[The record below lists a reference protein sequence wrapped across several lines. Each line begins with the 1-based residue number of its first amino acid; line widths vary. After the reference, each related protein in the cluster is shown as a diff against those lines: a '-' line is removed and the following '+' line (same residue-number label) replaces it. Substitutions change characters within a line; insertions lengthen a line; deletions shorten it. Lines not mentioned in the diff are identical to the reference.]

1 MKKNLLRLSVWA
13 ATLLM
18 ASTLTSCVTE
28 TDETPVSSI
37 NGGNLYINITADDIS
52 DTRGLVI
59 NTNPTTA
66 GENYVGKSLICFYS
80 GETLIDYTTSDDLQT
95 LADNHSAIND
105 ITGTKYAAGNTV
117 AVLSNLPDAVYT
129 TVKGKLDANATTPYS
144 LTSLKAET
152 MTIAQ
157 ALNSRVITA
166 DDANRRIPMYGE
178 ATLAAND
185 VDLFANVTMKHSIAK
200 VTLKQLVVDFSESKN
215 RGASF
220 QPDQV
225 FLTNVP
231 DVTNI
236 ITSSIKVLDFD
247 AASNPNKLYQGDDAL
262 TYVTTTPSSATE
274 VQYADADK
282 KKVFIENHTDIS
294 ENIIGTD
301 VMTSGLET
309 LNAANSTWSKS
320 YYFYTLPNDL
330 TTDDDISYLVVSGIY
345 KASSSDA
352 GSRVYYRAKLN
363 GKTGATG
370 KLEANYN
377 YTVNMFIRGIGA
389 TDAFSDPVTPVSVD
403 TYVSVE
409 NFTAQDENAVFGG
422 GAASYTDQEDIVKV
436 GDILY
441 NDGTFLNQTDAAS
454 YSGSATPVGIVFH
467 LFTDDELTSNKYGSF
482 KHGLV
487 MALKDAS
494 TGTAWGTTFTGLSQL
509 TLTTTATDENPLT
522 GTALATQYR
531 TSATELKNLTTSGNC
546 GYENWNAVEAAGIGS
561 GNAFAAVAN
570 FQTTN
575 AISGLTV
582 SDWYLPSIGELYKMC
597 YSLGELETSYLNT
610 TNATWGNANLTEGEH
625 GRTWYWT
632 PWGMYYTNGVSGAG
646 NAGVADLVRTKINDK
661 LQAAGSGNWDAFE
674 GGLQTTGGGGI
685 DAGNTA
691 SSVYYWS
698 SSEWSSTHAFY
709 LVFGSGGD
717 LNFNRR
723 HAKSTATFRVRPV
736 LAF

>member
-1 MKKNLLRLSVWA
+1 MKKNFLRLSAWA
-13 ATLLM
+13 MLM
-18 ASTLTSCVTE
+18 ALAMTSCVTE
-28 TDETPVSSI
+28 RDEEVASKG
-37 NGGNLYINITADDIS
+37 GGNLYINITADDIS

-66 GENYVGKSLICFYS
+66 GENYVGKSLICFYN

-157 ALNSRVITA
+157 ALNSNVITTTDA
-166 DDANRRIPMYGE
+166 DRRIPMYGE
-178 ATLAAND
+178 ATLAEND
-185 VDLFANVTMKHSIAK
+185 NDLFANVTVKHSIAK

-236 ITSSIKVLDFD
+236 ITSSIKTLDFD
-247 AASNPNKLYQGDDAL
+247 AANKLYHGDDAL

-330 TTDDDISYLVVSGIY
+330 TTDNEISYLVVSGIY

-377 YTVNMFIRGIGA
+377 YTVNMFIRGMGA
-389 TDAFSDPVTPVSVD
+389 TDAFSDPITPVSVD

-409 NFTAQDENAVFGG
+409 NFTAQDENAIFGG
-422 GAASYTDQEDIVKV
+422 GAATYTDQENIVKV

-454 YSGSATPVGIVFH
+454 YSGSAVPVGIVFH
-467 LFTDDELTSNKYGSF
+467 LFTADELSSGNYGTY

-531 TSATELKNLTTSGNC
+531 TSATELKNLGTTGNC
-546 GYENWNAVEAAGIGS
+546 GLVNWNAVQTAGIGT
-561 GNAFAAVAN
+561 GNAFEAVAN
-570 FQTTN
+570 FQTSNSIT
-575 AISGLTV
+575 GLTV

-597 YSLGELETSYLNT
+597 YSLGELETSTLNT
-610 TNATWGNANLTEGEH
+610 TDATWGNANLTAGTH
-625 GRTWYWT
+625 NRTWNWT
-632 PWGMYYTNGVSGAG
+632 PWGMFYTNGATGAG
-646 NAGVADLVRTKINDK
+646 SAGVADLVRTNINDK
-661 LQAAGSGNWDAFE
+661 LSAAGTGNWDAFE
-674 GGLQTTGGGGI
+674 GGLQGVGGGGI
-685 DAGNTA
+685 TAGA
-691 SSVYYWS
+691 SVQGVIYWS
-698 SSEWSSTHAFY
+698 SSEWSATHALNLYFS
-709 LVFGSGGD
+709 SGGN
-717 LNFNRR
+717 LNFARGSS
-723 HAKSTATFRVRPV
+723 KSNELRVRPV

>member
-1 MKKNLLRLSVWA
+1 MKKNFLRLSVWA
-13 ATLLM
+13 MLM
-18 ASTLTSCVTE
+18 ALAMTSCVTE
-28 TDETPVSSI
+28 RDEEVASKG
-37 NGGNLYINITADDIS
+37 GGNLYINITADDIS

-66 GENYVGKSLICFYS
+66 GENYVGKSLICFYN

-157 ALNSRVITA
+157 ALNSSVITTTDA
-166 DDANRRIPMYGE
+166 DRRIPMYGE
-178 ATLAAND
+178 ATLAEND
-185 VDLFANVTMKHSIAK
+185 NDLFANVTVKHSIAK

-236 ITSSIKVLDFD
+236 ITSSIKTLDFD
-247 AASNPNKLYQGDDAL
+247 AANKLYHGDDAL

-320 YYFYTLPNDL
+320 YFFYTLPNDL
-330 TTDDDISYLVVSGIY
+330 TTDNEISYLVVSGIY

-377 YTVNMFIRGIGA
+377 YTVNMFIRGMGA
-389 TDAFSDPVTPVSVD
+389 TDAFSDPITPVSVD

-409 NFTAQDENAVFGG
+409 NFTAQDENAIFGG
-422 GAASYTDQEDIVKV
+422 GAATYTDQENIVKV

-454 YSGSATPVGIVFH
+454 YSGSAVPVGIVFH
-467 LFTDDELTSNKYGSF
+467 LFTADELSSGNYGTY

-531 TSATELKNLTTSGNC
+531 TSATELKNLGTTGNC
-546 GYENWNAVEAAGIGS
+546 GLVNWNAVEAAGIGT
-561 GNAFAAVAN
+561 GNAFEAVDN
-570 FQTTN
+570 FQTSNSIT
-575 AISGLTV
+575 GLTV

-597 YSLGELETSYLNT
+597 YSLGELETSTLNT
-610 TNATWGNANLTEGEH
+610 TDATWGNANLTAGTH
-625 GRTWYWT
+625 NRTWNWT
-632 PWGMYYTNGVSGAG
+632 PWGMYYTNGATGAG
-646 NAGVADLVRTKINDK
+646 SEGVADLVRTKINDK
-661 LQAAGSGNWDAFE
+661 LSAAGTGNWDAFE
-674 GGLQTTGGGGI
+674 GGLQGVGGGGI
-685 DAGNTA
+685 TAGTSA
-691 SSVYYWS
+691 QYADYWS
-698 SSEWSSTHAFY
+698 SSEWSATHAFA
-709 LVFGSGGD
+709 LSFHGSGNLYFD
-717 LNFNRR
+717 RNN
-723 HAKSTATFRVRPV
+723 AKSPAAYRVRPV

>member
-1 MKKNLLRLSVWA
+1 MKKNFLRLSAWA
-13 ATLLM
+13 MLM
-18 ASTLTSCVTE
+18 ALAMTSCVTE
-28 TDETPVSSI
+28 RDEEVASKG
-37 NGGNLYINITADDIS
+37 GGNLYINITADDIS

-66 GENYVGKSLICFYS
+66 GENYVGKSLICFYND
-80 GETLIDYTTSDDLQT
+80 ETLIDYTTSDDLQGG
-95 LADNHSAIND
+95 DNHSQIND
-105 ITGTKYAAGNTV
+105 PTGKYAAGNTV

-129 TVKGKLDANATTPYS
+129 SIKGKLDANATSAYS

-157 ALNSRVITA
+157 ALNSNVITTT
-166 DDANRRIPMYGE
+166 DAARRIPMYGE

-185 VDLFANVTMKHSIAK
+185 VDLFANVTVKHSIAK

-236 ITSSIKVLDFD
+236 ITSSIKTLDFD
-247 AASNPNKLYQGDDAL
+247 AATDANKLYHGDEAL
-262 TYVTTTPSSATE
+262 TYVTTTAADATQ

-301 VMTSGLET
+301 VMTSGLEI

-330 TTDDDISYLVVSGIY
+330 TTTDDISYLVVSGIY

-377 YTVNMFIRGIGA
+377 YTVNMFIRGMGA
-389 TDAFSDPVTPVSVD
+389 TDAFSDPITPVSVD

-441 NDGTFLNQTDAAS
+441 NDGTFLNQTDAAN

-467 LFTDDELTSNKYGSF
+467 LFTDDELSSGNYGTY

-531 TSATELKNLTTSGNC
+531 TSATELKNLGTIGNC
-546 GYENWNAVEAAGIGS
+546 GLVNWNAVQTAGVGT
-561 GNAFAAVAN
+561 GNAFAAVAT
-570 FQTTN
+570 FQTNNPIT
-575 AISGLTV
+575 GLTV

-610 TNATWGNANLTEGEH
+610 TNATWGNANLTAGDH

-661 LQAAGSGNWDAFE
+661 LQAAGNGNWDAFE
-674 GGLQTTGGGGI
+674 GGLQGVGGGGI
-685 DAGNTA
+685 TAG
-691 SSVYYWS
+691 SSTSDVNYWS
-698 SSEWSSTHAFY
+698 SSEWSSTHAF
-709 LVFGSGGD
+709 D
-717 LNFNRR
+717 LRFDSNGNLHFRR
-723 HAKSTATFRVRPV
+723 NYAKSTATFRVRPV

>member
-28 TDETPVSSI
+28 TDETPTST

-66 GENYVGKSLICFYS
+66 GENYVGKSLICFYD
-80 GETLIDYTTSDDLQT
+80 GETLIDYTSSDDLQG
-95 LADNHSAIND
+95 AGENHSQIND
-105 ITGTKYAAGNTV
+105 LTGGKYTAGNTV

-129 TVKGKLDANATTPYS
+129 SIKGKLDANATSAYS

-157 ALNSRVITA
+157 ALNSSVITTT
-166 DDANRRIPMYGE
+166 DAERRIPMYGE

-185 VDLFANVTMKHSIAK
+185 GDLFANVTVKHSIAK

-236 ITSSIKVLDFD
+236 ITTSTKTLDFD
-247 AASNPNKLYQGDDAL
+247 DSNKLYQGDDAL
-262 TYVTTTPSSATE
+262 TYVTTTPSAATE
-274 VQYADADK
+274 IQYADADK
-282 KKVFIENHTDIS
+282 KKVFIESHADIS

-309 LNAANSTWSKS
+309 LNFANSTWSKK
-320 YYFYTLPNDL
+320 YFFYTLPNEL
-330 TTDDDISYLVVSGIY
+330 TTTNEATYLVVSGTY

-352 GSRVYYRAKLN
+352 GTRVYYRAKLN
-363 GKTGATG
+363 GNSTGE
-370 KLEANYN
+370 LEANYN

-389 TDAFSDPVTPVSVD
+389 TDAFSDATTPTAVD
-403 TYVSVE
+403 TYVSAE
-409 NFTAQDENAVFGG
+409 NFTDQDENAVFGG
-422 GAASYTDQEDIVKV
+422 GAAGYTDQEDIVKV

-441 NDGTFLNQTDAAS
+441 NDGTFLSQTDAAS
-454 YSGSATPVGIVFH
+454 YSGSAIPVGIVFH
-467 LFTDDELTSNKYGSF
+467 LFTDDELTSNKYGTF

-494 TGTAWGTTFTGLSQL
+494 TGKTWGSTITGMTKLGLS
-509 TLTTTATDENPLT
+509 TTATDENALT
-522 GTALATQYR
+522 GAALATQYR
-531 TSATELKNLTTSGNC
+531 TSATELKNLTTTNGNC
-546 GYENWNAVEAAGIGS
+546 GYENWNAITAGLTDD
-561 GNAFAAVAN
+561 NAFKAVSD
-570 FQTTN
+570 FQTSN
-575 AISGLTV
+575 AITGLTT
-582 SDWYLPSIGELYKMC
+582 SNWYLPSIGELYKMC
-597 YSLGELETSYLNT
+597 YSLGELETSTLNT
-610 TNATWGNANLTEGEH
+610 TNATWGDANTTAGSH
-625 GRTWYWT
+625 GITWNWT
-632 PWGMYYTNGVSGAG
+632 PYGMYYTNGVTGAG
-646 NAGVADLVRTKINDK
+646 NEGVADLVRTKINDK

-685 DAGNTA
+685 AAGNTA
-691 SSVYYWS
+691 SVVYYWS
-698 SSEWSSTHAFY
+698 SSEWSSTHGFHLSFY
-709 LVFGSGGD
+709 SNGNLYFARDG
-717 LNFNRR
+717 
-723 HAKSTATFRVRPV
+723 AKSRSYRVRPV

>member
-66 GENYVGKSLICFYS
+66 GENYVGKSLICFYDD
-80 GETLIDYTTSDDLQT
+80 ETLIDYTTSDDLQGT
-95 LADNHSAIND
+95 DENHSQIND
-105 ITGTKYAAGNTV
+105 LTGKYSAGNTV

-129 TVKGKLDANATTPYS
+129 SIKGKLDANATSAYS

-157 ALNSRVITA
+157 ALNSNVITTTDA
-166 DDANRRIPMYGE
+166 DRRIPMYGE

-185 VDLFANVTMKHSIAK
+185 VDLFANVTVKHSIAK

-309 LNAANSTWSKS
+309 LSASNSTWSKS

-330 TTDDDISYLVVSGIY
+330 TTDNDISYLVVSGIY
-345 KASSSDA
+345 KASSSA
-352 GSRVYYRAKLN
+352 EGSRVYYRAKLN

-389 TDAFSDPVTPVSVD
+389 TDAFTDPDTPVSVD

-422 GAASYTDQEDIVKV
+422 GAASYTDQEGIVKV

-454 YSGSATPVGIVFH
+454 YSGLATPVGIVFH
-467 LFTDDELTSNKYGSF
+467 LFTDEELTSNKYGTF

-494 TGTAWGTTFTGLSQL
+494 TGKAWGSTIVGMTQL
-509 TLTTTATDENPLT
+509 TLSTTATDGNALT

-531 TSATELKNLTTSGNC
+531 TSATELKNLITTNGNC
-546 GYENWNAVEAAGIGS
+546 GYENWNAITAGLTDD
-561 GNAFAAVAN
+561 NAFKAVSD
-570 FQTTN
+570 FQTSN
-575 AISGLTV
+575 AITGLTT
-582 SDWYLPSIGELYKMC
+582 SNWYLPSIGELYKMC
-597 YSLGELETSYLNT
+597 YSLGELETSTLNT
-610 TNATWGNANLTEGEH
+610 TNATWGDANTTAGSH
-625 GRTWYWT
+625 GITWNWT
-632 PWGMYYTNGVSGAG
+632 PYGMYYTNGVTGAG
-646 NAGVADLVRTKINDK
+646 NEGVADLVRTKINDK
-661 LQAAGSGNWDAFE
+661 LKAAGSGNWDAFE
-674 GGLQTTGGGGI
+674 GGLQTEGGGGI
-685 DAGNTA
+685 AAGNTA
-691 SSVYYWS
+691 SDVSYWS

-709 LVFGSGGD
+709 LCFGSGGN
-717 LNFNRR
+717 LYFSRVC
-723 HAKSTATFRVRPV
+723 AKSSATFRVRPV

>member
-28 TDETPVSSI
+28 SDETPVSSI

-66 GENYVGKSLICFYS
+66 GENYVGKSLICFYN

-129 TVKGKLDANATTPYS
+129 TVKGKLDDNATTPYS

-157 ALNSRVITA
+157 ALNSKVITTT
-166 DDANRRIPMYGE
+166 DAARRIPMYGE

-185 VDLFANVTMKHSIAK
+185 VDLFANVTVKHSIAK

-236 ITSSIKVLDFD
+236 ITSSIKTLDFD
-247 AASNPNKLYQGDDAL
+247 AASNPNKLYHGDEAL
-262 TYVTTTPSSATE
+262 TYVTTTPSSTTE
-274 VQYADADK
+274 VQYTDADK

-301 VMTSGLET
+301 VMTSGVEI

-330 TTDDDISYLVVSGIY
+330 TTDNDISYLVVSGIY

-389 TDAFSDPVTPVSVD
+389 KDAFIDPVTPVSVD

-441 NDGTFLNQTDAAS
+441 NDGTFLNQTDAAN

-494 TGTAWGTTFTGLSQL
+494 TGKAWGSTIVGMTQL
-509 TLTTTATDENPLT
+509 TLSTTATDDNALT

-531 TSATELKNLTTSGNC
+531 TSATELKNLTRNGNC
-546 GYENWNAVEAAGIGS
+546 GYENWNAITAGKDAD
-561 GNAFAAVAN
+561 NAFKAVVD
-570 FQTTN
+570 FQTNN

-597 YSLGELETSYLNT
+597 YSLGELETSTLNT
-610 TNATWGNANLTEGEH
+610 TNATWGNANTDATNAH
-625 GRTWYWT
+625 GRAWNWT
-632 PWGMYYTNGVSGAG
+632 PWGMYYTNRVSGAG

-661 LQAAGSGNWDAFE
+661 LQAAGNGNWDAFE
-674 GGLQTTGGGGI
+674 GGLQGVGGGGI

-691 SSVYYWS
+691 SDVFYWS
-698 SSEWSSTHAFY
+698 SSEWSSTHAFR
-709 LVFGSGGD
+709 LNFGSNGG
-717 LNFNRR
+717 LLFR
-723 HAKSTATFRVRPV
+723 HVAKTNSYRVRPV